1 MNCIPGDLCVAQWPF
16 CADRISP
23 EGITELYEIQAGE
36 TFILISSSEIAEI
49 SMMEVNILYKNMKM
63 WFNIQSNY
71 YKMFNVRRAVSY
83 DIPFMT
89 LQEAELGSNTLT
101 S

>member
-1 MNCIPGDLCVAQWPF
+1 MIPDGSLCLVLWP
-16 CADRISP
+16 
-23 EGITELYEIQAGE
+23 ITANAIRNHKSVSYDIYEGE
-36 TFILISSSEIAEI
+36 TFVLLSTSEIEENNTI
-49 SMMEVNILYKNMKM
+49 EFQILYENMQL
-63 WFNIQSNY
+63 WFNIHMNIY
-71 YKMFNVRRAVSY
+71 IIDDVRRAKSY

>member
-1 MNCIPGDLCVAQWPF
+1 MIM
-16 CADRISP
+16 IP
-23 EGITELYEIQAGE
+23 EGSLCLALFSITASTICNHESISYEIYEGE
-36 TFILISSSEIAEI
+36 TFVLLNMSEIEENNTI
-49 SMMEVNILYKNMKM
+49 EFQILYENMQL
-63 WFNIQSNY
+63 WFNIHMNNHIID
-71 YKMFNVRRAVSY
+71 NVRRAKSY